1 MASLH
6 PFTTMAVHRRHSTDK
21 KTDMAAWIRDISL
34 KYKFWAV
41 NAVAF
46 VTTLLLVLF
55 AMHQE
60 LGARNLQARQGA
72 EAQAQ
77 LLRNWPEGTPLPS
90 SPSLVSFAAGN
101 APQIDGIDGSVL
113 SRANGWVDL
122 PGVRTRA
129 GALAGAYVQDL
140 GNGQRVAV
148 LAPGADFWSVFE
160 DRALPYA
167 GAVLVLM
174 LALLAA
180 SQLLIRF
187 ILTHLLT
194 LRDVMLHVEQ
204 SGDLSARVPLDSRD
218 EVGQM
223 ATAFNA
229 MQAGYQ
235 RVVGT
240 VAQAAGRLDEGARS
254 LANTMGQVRQ
264 GMLGQQSETDQA
276 ATAINEMSTT
286 VHHIAQHA
294 ADTRDQSQEAD
305 RLAGNGQQVVGR
317 VGQSIAGLSQG
328 VQQTA
333 EMIQQLAQDSH
344 KISSVVS
351 VIHGIAEQTNLLALN
366 AAIEAARAGE
376 MGRGFAVVADEVRN
390 LAKRVQDS
398 TDEITQMINALQSG
412 TRDAVEFMQESSIK
426 ADGCVEQA
434 REAGEALAAIAAA
447 VAQMRESNTQI
458 AVAAEQQSQVA
469 EEMTR
474 SVVGIRDVTEHTV
487 QQTVESAG
495 TSHQLADLAGE
506 LSRAI
511 RQLRL

>member
-1 MASLH
+1 
-6 PFTTMAVHRRHSTDK
+6 
-21 KTDMAAWIRDISL
+21 
-34 KYKFWAV
+34 
-41 NAVAF
+41 
-46 VTTLLLVLF
+46 
-55 AMHQE
+55 
-60 LGARNLQARQGA
+60 
-72 EAQAQ
+72 
-77 LLRNWPEGTPLPS
+77 
-90 SPSLVSFAAGN
+90 
-101 APQIDGIDGSVL
+101 
-113 SRANGWVDL
+113 
-122 PGVRTRA
+122 
-129 GALAGAYVQDL
+129 
-140 GNGQRVAV
+140 
-148 LAPGADFWSVFE
+148 
-160 DRALPYA
+160 
-167 GAVLVLM
+167 M

-194 LRDVMLHVEQ
+194 LRDVMLHVEK
-204 SGDLSARVPLDSRD
+204 SGDLSARVPLEGRD

-240 VAQAAGRLDEGARS
+240 VAQAATGRLDEGAQA
-254 LANTMGQVRQ
+254 LASSMGQVRQ

-305 RLAGNGQQVVGR
+305 RLAGTGQQVVGR

-390 LAKRVQDS
+390 LAQRVQDS
-398 TDEITQMINALQSG
+398 TDEITQMILALQSG

-426 ADGCVEQA
+426 ADGCVRASPRRRRGPGGDRFGGGADA
-434 REAGEALAAIAAA
+434 REQHPDRRG
-447 VAQMRESNTQI
+447 RR
-458 AVAAEQQSQVA
+458 AAEPG
-469 EEMTR
+469 R
-474 SVVGIRDVTEHTV
+474 RGNDPFGR
-487 QQTVESAG
+487 
-495 TSHQLADLAGE
+495 
-506 LSRAI
+506 RYP
-511 RQLRL
+511 

>member
-1 MASLH
+1 MAALCH
-6 PFTTMAVHRRHSTDK
+6 HSTDK
-21 KTDMAAWIRDISL
+21 KTAMAAWIRDISL

-60 LGARNLQARQGA
+60 LDARNQQARQGA

-77 LLRNWPEGTPLPS
+77 LLKSWPTSTPLPS
-90 SPSLVSFAAGN
+90 SSNLISFAAGST
-101 APQIDGIDGSVL
+101 PQIAGVDGSAL
-113 SRANGWVDL
+113 ARASGWVDL
-122 PGVRTRA
+122 QGAQTRA

-148 LAPGADFWSVFE
+148 VAPGADFWTVFA

-167 GAVLVLM
+167 GAVMVLM
-174 LALLAA
+174 LVLLAA

-194 LRDVMLHVEQ
+194 LRDVMLHVEK
-204 SGDLSARVPLDSRD
+204 SGDLSARVPLESRD

-229 MQAGYQ
+229 MQGGYQ

-254 LANTMGQVRQ
+254 LASTMGQVRQ

-426 ADGCVEQA
+426 ADGCVEEA

-474 SVVGIRDVTEHTV
+474 SVVGIRDVTELTV
-487 QQTVESAG
+487 QQTVDSAG

-511 RQLRL
+511 GQLRL

>member
-1 MASLH
+1 
-6 PFTTMAVHRRHSTDK
+6 
-21 KTDMAAWIRDISL
+21 MAAWIRDISL

-60 LGARNLQARQGA
+60 LDGRNQQARQGA

-77 LLRNWPEGTPLPS
+77 MLKSWPAGSALPT
-90 SPSLVSFAAGN
+90 SPNLVSFGAGS
-101 APQIDGIDGSVL
+101 APQITGVDGSAL
-113 SRANGWVDL
+113 ARASGWVDL
-122 PGVRTRA
+122 QDAQNRN
-129 GALAGAYVQDL
+129 GAMAGAYVQDI

-160 DRALPYA
+160 DRALPFA

-194 LRDVMLHVEQ
+194 LRDVMLHVEK
-204 SGDLSARVPLDSRD
+204 SGDLSARVPLESRD

-254 LANTMGQVRQ
+254 LANSMGQVRQ

-434 REAGEALAAIAAA
+434 REAGEALAAIASA
-447 VAQMRESNTQI
+447 VALMRESNTQI

-487 QQTVESAG
+487 QQTVDSAG

>member
-1 MASLH
+1 
-6 PFTTMAVHRRHSTDK
+6 
-21 KTDMAAWIRDISL
+21 MAAWIRDISL

-60 LGARNLQARQGA
+60 LDGRNQQARQGA

-77 LLRNWPEGTPLPS
+77 LLKNWPAGSALPI
-90 SPSLVSFAAGN
+90 SPDLVSFASGS
-101 APQIDGIDGSVL
+101 APQIAGVDGSAL
-113 SRANGWVDL
+113 ARANGWVDL
-122 PGVRTRA
+122 QGAQGRQ
-129 GALAGAYVQDL
+129 GALAGAYVQDI

-148 LAPGADFWSVFE
+148 LASGADFWSVFE
-160 DRALPYA
+160 DRALPFA

-194 LRDVMLHVEQ
+194 LRDVMLHVEK
-204 SGDLSARVPLDSRD
+204 SGDLAARVPLESRD

-254 LANTMGQVRQ
+254 LANSMGQVRQ

-426 ADGCVEQA
+426 ADGCVEEA
-434 REAGEALAAIAAA
+434 REAGEALAAIASA
-447 VAQMRESNTQI
+447 VALMRESNTQI

>member
-1 MASLH
+1 
-6 PFTTMAVHRRHSTDK
+6 
-21 KTDMAAWIRDISL
+21 MAAWIRDISL

-46 VTTLLLVLF
+46 VTTLLLVVF

-60 LGARNLQARQGA
+60 LDGRNQQARQGA

-77 LLRNWPEGTPLPS
+77 LLKNWPAGSALPT
-90 SPSLVSFAAGN
+90 SPNLVSFASGS
-101 APQIDGIDGSVL
+101 APQISGVDGSAL
-113 SRANGWVDL
+113 ARASGWVDL
-122 PGVRTRA
+122 QGVQTRN
-129 GALAGAYVQDL
+129 GALAGAYVQDI

-160 DRALPYA
+160 DRALPFA

-194 LRDVMLHVEQ
+194 LRDVMLHVEK
-204 SGDLSARVPLDSRD
+204 SGDLAARVPLESRD

-254 LANTMGQVRQ
+254 LASSMGQVRQ

-426 ADGCVEQA
+426 ADGCVEEA
-434 REAGEALAAIAAA
+434 REAGEALAAIASA
-447 VAQMRESNTQI
+447 VALMRESNTQI

-487 QQTVESAG
+487 QQTVDSAG

>member
-1 MASLH
+1 
-6 PFTTMAVHRRHSTDK
+6 
-21 KTDMAAWIRDISL
+21 MAA
-34 KYKFWAV
+34 
-41 NAVAF
+41 
-46 VTTLLLVLF
+46 
-55 AMHQE
+55 
-60 LGARNLQARQGA
+60 
-72 EAQAQ
+72 
-77 LLRNWPEGTPLPS
+77 
-90 SPSLVSFAAGN
+90 
-101 APQIDGIDGSVL
+101 
-113 SRANGWVDL
+113 
-122 PGVRTRA
+122 
-129 GALAGAYVQDL
+129 
-140 GNGQRVAV
+140 
-148 LAPGADFWSVFE
+148 
-160 DRALPYA
+160 
-167 GAVLVLM
+167 
-174 LALLAA
+174 
-180 SQLLIRF
+180 
-187 ILTHLLT
+187 
-194 LRDVMLHVEQ
+194 
-204 SGDLSARVPLDSRD
+204 
-218 EVGQM
+218 
-223 ATAFNA
+223 AFNA

-254 LANTMGQVRQ
+254 LANSMGQVRQ

-305 RLAGNGQQVVGR
+305 RLAGNGQQVVSR

-333 EMIQQLAQDSH
+333 EMIQQLAQDSQ

-426 ADGCVEQA
+426 ADGCVEEA
-434 REAGEALAAIAAA
+434 REAGEALAAIASA
-447 VAQMRESNTQI
+447 VALMRESNTQI

-487 QQTVESAG
+487 QQTVDSAG

>member
-1 MASLH
+1 MAAH
-6 PFTTMAVHRRHSTDK
+6 CHHSTDK
-21 KTDMAAWIRDISL
+21 KTIMAAWIRDISL

-46 VTTLLLVLF
+46 ITTLMLVMF

-60 LGARNLQARQGA
+60 LDARNQQARQGA
-72 EAQAQ
+72 EAQAR
-77 LLRNWPEGTPLPS
+77 LLQGWPAATPLPS
-90 SPSLVSFAAGN
+90 ASTLVSFAAGS
-101 APQIDGIDGSVL
+101 APQIPGVDTSAL

-122 PGVRTRA
+122 Q
-129 GALAGAYVQDL
+129 GAASRSGPLAGAYVQDL

-194 LRDVMLHVEQ
+194 LRDVMLHVEK

-254 LANTMGQVRQ
+254 LASAMGQVRH

-426 ADGCVEQA
+426 ADGCVEEA
-434 REAGEALAAIAAA
+434 REAGEALAAIASA
-447 VAQMRESNTQI
+447 VALMRESNTQI

-474 SVVGIRDVTEHTV
+474 SVVGIRDVTELTV
-487 QQTVESAG
+487 QQTVDSAG

-511 RQLRL
+511 GQLRL